1 MVDIDSIYINIYNIY
16 NIYIYIE
23 SILSY
28 ILLSCFDLG
37 YAAMP
42 YRCVSKDCE
51 VTLLGGSDVN
61 DGRLVEDMN
70 DVFYVFV
77 VPQGPK
83 RR

>member
-1 MVDIDSIYINIYNIY
+1 
-16 NIYIYIE
+16 
-23 SILSY
+23 
-28 ILLSCFDLG
+28 
-37 YAAMP
+37 MP